1 MVLTAQQ
8 LEAIMPD
15 ATQLESDE
23 PEMESSQHYM
33 QLMLLVICLEWLWR
47 DRNDY
52 FIGASLSIYYS
63 RQQLKNREFRGPDFF
78 LVKQTQKRHRK
89 SWVVWEENGQYPHL
103 IIELL
108 SESTAEVDR
117 NLKKELYRNNFRIPE
132 YFWFDPETFEF
143 MGFRLQNNQ
152 YEEIQLNNQGWRW
165 SQQLE
170 LYLGVDENQLRYFTA
185 NGERV
190 PTPQEAERQEQ
201 LVARQAQL
209 QAQQAE
215 SQAQQAQLQV
225 QQERER
231 AQQAESQAQQAQLQ
245 AQQERERAQQ
255 AETQAQQAQLQA
267 EQERE
272 RAQEAESQAQQAQL
286 QVQQERERAER
297 LAQRLRELGIDP
309 EQ

>member
-33 QLMLLVICLEWLWR
+33 QLMLLVICLEWLWSNS
-47 DRNDY
+47 NDY
-52 FIGASLSIYYS
+52 FIGANLTIYYS
-63 RQQLKNREFRGPDFF
+63 RQQLKNRDFRGPDFF
-78 LVKQTQKRHRK
+78 LVKQTQKRPRK
-89 SWVVWEENGQYPHL
+89 SWVVWEENGKYPNL

-108 SESTAEVDR
+108 SDSTARVDR
-117 NLKKELYRNNFRIPE
+117 NLKKRLYQDNFRTPE

-165 SQQLE
+165 SQELE

-190 PTPQEAERQEQ
+190 PTPQEAAIQEQ

-215 SQAQQAQLQV
+215 SQV
-225 QQERER
+225 
-231 AQQAESQAQQAQLQ
+231 QQAESQAQQAQLQ
-245 AQQERERAQQ
+245 AQQERERVQ
-255 AETQAQQAQLQA
+255 
-267 EQERE
+267 QERE
-272 RAQEAESQAQQAQL
+272 RA
-286 QVQQERERAER
+286 QQERERAER

>member
-1 MVLTAQQ
+1 MVLTAQR

-47 DRNDY
+47 NSNDY

-78 LVKQTQKRHRK
+78 LVKQTQKGPRK
-89 SWVVWEENGQYPHL
+89 SWVVWEENGQYPNL

-215 SQAQQAQLQV
+215 SQV
-225 QQERER
+225 QQ
-231 AQQAESQAQQAQLQ
+231 
-245 AQQERERAQQ
+245 
-255 AETQAQQAQLQA
+255 
-267 EQERE
+267 
-272 RAQEAESQAQQAQL
+272 AESQAQQAQL

>member
-23 PEMESSQHYM
+23 PEMESSQLYM
-33 QLMLLVICLEWLWR
+33 QLVLLVISLEWLWSNS
-47 DRNDY
+47 NDY
-52 FIGASLSIYYS
+52 FIGANLTIYYS
-63 RQQLKNREFRGPDFF
+63 PQQLKNRDFRGPDFF
-78 LVKQTQKRHRK
+78 LVKQTQKRPRK
-89 SWVVWEENGQYPHL
+89 SWVVWEENGQYPNL

-108 SESTAEVDR
+108 SDSTARVDR
-117 NLKKELYRNNFRIPE
+117 NLKKRLYQDNFRTPE
-132 YFWFDPETFEF
+132 YFWFDPETLEF

-165 SQQLE
+165 SQELE
-170 LYLGVDENQLRYFTA
+170 LYLGVYENQLRYFTA

-190 PTPQEAERQEQ
+190 PTPQEAEIQEQ

-209 QAQQAE
+209 QAQQAG
-215 SQAQQAQLQV
+215 
-225 QQERER
+225 
-231 AQQAESQAQQAQLQ
+231 SQAQQAQLQ
-245 AQQERERAQQ
+245 AEQERERAQE
-255 AETQAQQAQLQA
+255 AESQAQQAQLQA

-286 QVQQERERAER
+286 QVQQERERGER
-297 LAQRLRELGIDP
+297 LAQRLRELGVDA
-309 EQ
+309 EL

>member
-1 MVLTAQQ
+1 M
-8 LEAIMPD
+8 
-15 ATQLESDE
+15 S
-23 PEMESSQHYM
+23 
-33 QLMLLVICLEWLWR
+33 
-47 DRNDY
+47 
-52 FIGASLSIYYS
+52 
-63 RQQLKNREFRGPDFF
+63 
-78 LVKQTQKRHRK
+78 
-89 SWVVWEENGQYPHL
+89 
-103 IIELL
+103 IELL
-108 SESTAEVDR
+108 SDSTARVDR
-117 NLKKELYRNNFRIPE
+117 NLKKRLYQDNFRIPE

-190 PTPQEAERQEQ
+190 PTPQEAARQEQ

-231 AQQAESQAQQAQLQ
+231 A
-245 AQQERERAQQ
+245 
-255 AETQAQQAQLQA
+255 
-267 EQERE
+267 
-272 RAQEAESQAQQAQL
+272 
-286 QVQQERERAER
+286 ER

>member
-47 DRNDY
+47 NSNDY

-89 SWVVWEENGQYPHL
+89 SWVVWEENGQYPNL

-108 SESTAEVDR
+108 SDSTARVDR

-132 YFWFDPETFEF
+132 YFWFDPETLEF
-143 MGFRLQNNQ
+143 MGFRLKNNQ

-165 SQQLE
+165 SQELE

-190 PTPQEAERQEQ
+190 PTPQEAAIQEQ

-215 SQAQQAQLQV
+215 SKV
-225 QQERER
+225 
-231 AQQAESQAQQAQLQ
+231 QQAESQAQQAQLQ

-255 AETQAQQAQLQA
+255 AETQAQQAQLRA

>member
-23 PEMESSQHYM
+23 PEMESSQLYM
-33 QLMLLVICLEWLWR
+33 QLVLLVISLEWLWSNS
-47 DRNDY
+47 NDY
-52 FIGASLSIYYS
+52 FIGANLTIYYS
-63 RQQLKNREFRGPDFF
+63 PQQLKNRDFRGPDFF
-78 LVKQTQKRHRK
+78 LVKQTQKRPRK
-89 SWVVWEENGQYPHL
+89 SWVVWEENGQYPNL

-108 SESTAEVDR
+108 SDSTARVDR
-117 NLKKELYRNNFRIPE
+117 NLKKRLYQDNFRTPE
-132 YFWFDPETFEF
+132 YFWFDPETLEF

-165 SQQLE
+165 SQELE
-170 LYLGVDENQLRYFTA
+170 LYLGVYENQLRYFTA

-190 PTPQEAERQEQ
+190 PTPQEAEIQEQ

-209 QAQQAE
+209 QAQQAG
-215 SQAQQAQLQV
+215 
-225 QQERER
+225 
-231 AQQAESQAQQAQLQ
+231 SQAQQAQLQ
-245 AQQERERAQQ
+245 AQQEREPAQE
-255 AETQAQQAQLQA
+255 AESQAQQAQLQA

-286 QVQQERERAER
+286 QAEQERERGER
-297 LAQRLRELGIDP
+297 LAQRLRELGVDA
-309 EQ
+309 EL

>member
-47 DRNDY
+47 NSNDY
-52 FIGASLSIYYS
+52 FIGANLTIYYS
-63 RQQLKNREFRGPDFF
+63 RQQLKNRDFRGPDFF
-78 LVKQTQKRHRK
+78 LVKQTQKRPRK
-89 SWVVWEENGQYPHL
+89 SWVVWEENGQYPNL

-165 SQQLE
+165 SQELE

-190 PTPQEAERQEQ
+190 PTPQEAAIQEQ

-215 SQAQQAQLQV
+215 SQV
-225 QQERER
+225 
-231 AQQAESQAQQAQLQ
+231 QQAESQAQQAQLQ

-255 AETQAQQAQLQA
+255 AQLQA
-267 EQERE
+267 QQERE
-272 RAQEAESQAQQAQL
+272 RAQQERERA
-286 QVQQERERAER
+286 QQERERAER

>member
-47 DRNDY
+47 DQNDY

-63 RQQLKNREFRGPDFF
+63 RQQLKNRDFRGPDFF
-78 LVKQTQKRHRK
+78 LVKQTQKRPRK
-89 SWVVWEENGQYPHL
+89 SWVVWEENGQYPNL

-108 SESTAEVDR
+108 SDSTARVDR
-117 NLKKELYRNNFRIPE
+117 NLKKRLYQDNFRTPE
-132 YFWFDPETFEF
+132 YFWFDPETLEF
-143 MGFRLQNNQ
+143 MGFRLKNNQ

-165 SQQLE
+165 SQELE

-215 SQAQQAQLQV
+215 SQV
-225 QQERER
+225 
-231 AQQAESQAQQAQLQ
+231 QQAESQAQQAQLQ

-255 AETQAQQAQLQA
+255 AETQAQQAQLRA

-272 RAQEAESQAQQAQL
+272 RAQEAESQAEQAQL
-286 QVQQERERAER
+286 QVQQERERGER

>member
-1 MVLTAQQ
+1 MVLTAQR

-47 DRNDY
+47 NSNDY

-78 LVKQTQKRHRK
+78 LVKQTQKRPRK
-89 SWVVWEENGQYPHL
+89 SWVVWEENGQYPNL

-108 SESTAEVDR
+108 SDSTARVDR
-117 NLKKELYRNNFRIPE
+117 NLKKKLYQDNFRTPE
-132 YFWFDPETFEF
+132 YFWFDPETLEF
-143 MGFRLQNNQ
+143 MGFRLKNNQ

-165 SQQLE
+165 SQELE

-190 PTPQEAERQEQ
+190 PTPQEAAIQEQ

-215 SQAQQAQLQV
+215 SQVQQAESRAQQAQL
-225 QQERER
+225 
-231 AQQAESQAQQAQLQ
+231 QAQQAQLQ
-245 AQQERERAQQ
+245 AQQERELAQ
-255 AETQAQQAQLQA
+255 
-267 EQERE
+267 QERE
-272 RAQEAESQAQQAQL
+272 RA
-286 QVQQERERAER
+286 QQERERAER

>member
-89 SWVVWEENGQYPHL
+89 SWVVWEENGKYPNL

-132 YFWFDPETFEF
+132 YFWFDPETLEF

-190 PTPQEAERQEQ
+190 PTPQEAARQEQ

-209 QAQQAE
+209 Q
-215 SQAQQAQLQV
+215 
-225 QQERER
+225 
-231 AQQAESQAQQAQLQ
+231 
-245 AQQERERAQQ
+245 AQQ